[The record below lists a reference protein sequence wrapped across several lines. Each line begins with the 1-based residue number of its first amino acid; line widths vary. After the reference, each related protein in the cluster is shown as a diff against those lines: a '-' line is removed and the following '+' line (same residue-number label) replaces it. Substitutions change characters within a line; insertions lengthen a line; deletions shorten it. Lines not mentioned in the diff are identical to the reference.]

1 MQTLLED
8 PLPVL
13 FVGLLVEALLGL
25 AFFNTKRWEI
35 LVAIA
40 AVALGLAAAVVI
52 EAVVVTERE
61 QVEAQ
66 LDAGVRALVA
76 DDREAV
82 LRLIAPEATLTRHR
96 AEVVLQ
102 AIKFNWIRLRDLQ
115 ISINRLTVPPTA
127 EARFRA
133 AFQFEDRTGVY
144 PYRYDEV
151 GLVVELTLTDAGW
164 LVTDHIELSE
174 VR

>member
-66 LDAGVRALVA
+66 LDAGVRARWPTIERQCSALSPQ
-76 DDREAV
+76 RP
-82 LRLIAPEATLTRHR
+82 LLPGIGQ
-96 AEVVLQ
+96 EVVLQ